1 MKKKNIA
8 KHFNGK
14 NCFSLVSLTHEQ
26 KELSAATLYVCFSGA
41 NCVIIESEK
50 EEETHLTILI

>member
-1 MKKKNIA
+1 MEKIV
-8 KHFNGK
+8 FL
-14 NCFSLVSLTHEQ
+14 SLVSLTHEQ

-50 EEETHLTILI
+50 EEAFTHLTILLYIHYFN